1 MAERAR
7 GVGKTFDGDST
18 DTQSGRIRIRRVGK
32 GKACLTMLHGAFPG
46 ETYVLEPNSELTVGR
61 GAGNDIR
68 LRYGDVSRVQ
78 ARIKVSGS
86 GKVEMIDLG
95 STNGTFVNGRRQ
107 LFRALREGDKIQ
119 FGEKTIFRFGFYDEL
134 DQDFQERLF
143 GASILDKETSTLSR
157 DHLKAV
163 LSEEFEAARK
173 EGRDLS
179 VIAMGVDGFEVL
191 VDLLGYA
198 VRDYFLRELSWVIR
212 KSVAGEAALHRLG
225 ASSFATLLPGTGL
238 EAAREAAERIRKAVS
253 AARLTYRGDVMR
265 FSLALG
271 AACLVGDRPDSPE
284 ELLGVAEERVR
295 LASEAGGDRV
305 ETASASG

>member
-1 MAERAR
+1 MSR
-7 GVGKTFDGDST
+7 TFDGDST

-32 GKACLTMLHGAFPG
+32 GKPCLIMLNGAFPG
-46 ETYVLEPNSELTVGR
+46 ETYVLEPNGEFTVGR
-61 GAGNDIR
+61 SAGNDIR

-119 FGEKTIFRFGFYDEL
+119 FGEKTVFRFGFYDEL
-134 DQDFQERLF
+134 DRDFQERLF

-157 DHLKAV
+157 ERLKSV
-163 LSEEFEAARK
+163 LADEFSAAREG
-173 EGRDLS
+173 EGRLA
-179 VIAMGVDGFEVL
+179 VVAMSVDGFEVL

-198 VRDYFLRELSWVIR
+198 VRDYFLRELCWVIR
-212 KSVAGEAALHRLG
+212 KCVAGEATLFRLG
-225 ASSFATLLPGTGL
+225 DASFASVLPGTSL
-238 EAAREAAERIRKAVS
+238 EAAGEAAERIRKAV
-253 AARLTYRGDVMR
+253 ATARLTYRGDVMR

-271 AACLVGDRPDSPE
+271 VASVAGDDPENAE
-284 ELLGVAEERVR
+284 ELLGLAEDRVR
-295 LASEAGGDRV
+295 RAAEAGGDRV
-305 ETASASG
+305 ESASQG